1 MRASWVE
8 SFRGMRMKRW
18 IIGAGFAAV
27 ALISYSSTALR
38 AQQPS
43 NTIASCPAEYQA
55 LINQYCVTCHNQ
67 RAKTAGL
74 MLDTMNLAEVGKDA
88 KIWEEAVRKLR
99 GGMMPPPGA
108 RQPERAAVKS
118 FVSWLE
124 TTLDRAA
131 AEHPS
136 PGRVA
141 LHRMNRTEYANA
153 IEEIF
158 GFQVDASTLL
168 PVEIGRASCRE

>member
-1 MRASWVE
+1 
-8 SFRGMRMKRW
+8 MKRW
-18 IIGAGFAAV
+18 IIGAGFAAG
-27 ALISYSSTALR
+27 ALLSYSSAALR
-38 AQQPS
+38 AQQPAGS
-43 NTIASCPAEYQA
+43 VSSAPAEHQA
-55 LINQYCVTCHNQ
+55 LVNQYCVTCHNQ
-67 RAKTAGL
+67 RTKTAGL
-74 MLDTMNLAEVGKDA
+74 TLDTMNLAEVGKDA

-108 RQPERAAVKS
+108 RQPEKAAVKS

-124 TTLDRAA
+124 TSLDRAA

-153 IEEIF
+153 VEGIF
-158 GFQVDASTLL
+158 GLHVDASSL
-168 PVEIGRASCRE
+168 ASR

>member
-1 MRASWVE
+1 
-8 SFRGMRMKRW
+8 MKRW
-18 IIGAGFAAV
+18 IIGAGFAV
-27 ALISYSSTALR
+27 VLLSYSSTGALR
-38 AQQPS
+38 AQQG
-43 NTIASCPAEYQA
+43 TGTLVPAEHQA
-55 LINQYCVTCHNQ
+55 LINQYCVICHNQ

-74 MLDTMNLAEVGKDA
+74 TFDTMNLAEVGKDA

-108 RQPERAAVKS
+108 RQPERTAVKS
-118 FVSWLE
+118 LVSWLE

-136 PGRVA
+136 PGRVV

-153 IEEIF
+153 VEEIF
-158 GFQVDASTLL
+158 GFH
-168 PVEIGRASCRE
+168 VEA

>member
-1 MRASWVE
+1 
-8 SFRGMRMKRW
+8 MKRW
-18 IIGAGFAAV
+18 TIGTGFAAL
-27 ALISYSSTALR
+27 ALLSYGPRGLR
-38 AQQPS
+38 AALPAPQQQAGS
-43 NTIASCPAEYQA
+43 SALAEHQA

-67 RAKTAGL
+67 RTKTAGL
-74 MLDTMNLAEVGKDA
+74 TLDTMNLAEVGKDA

-108 RQPERAAVKS
+108 RQPEKAAVKS

-124 TTLDRAA
+124 TSLDRAA

-153 IEEIF
+153 IERIF
-158 GFQVDASTLL
+158 GVPRRCEFASS
-168 PVEIGRASCRE
+168 R